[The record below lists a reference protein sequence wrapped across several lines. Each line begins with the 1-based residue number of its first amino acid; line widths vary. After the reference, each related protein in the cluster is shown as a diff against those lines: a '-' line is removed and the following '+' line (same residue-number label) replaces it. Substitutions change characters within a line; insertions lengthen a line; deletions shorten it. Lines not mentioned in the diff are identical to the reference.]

1 MNHDT
6 TANQIRPFEETR
18 FILNQRSGPE
28 LVDEL
33 EPRLKQ
39 NEDRLRQLRE
49 NWDNIRGRALELEE
63 ARAVL
68 METDVFFRQ
77 AAANPSAIMD
87 DGNRGSFDESNA
99 PLLEN
104 ALESGLGDQ
113 SALSGA
119 MHLE

>member
-1 MNHDT
+1 MQ
-6 TANQIRPFEETR
+6 TAACSLQIRPFEETR

-77 AAANPSAIMD
+77 AAANPSALMD

-104 ALESGLGDQ
+104 TLEAGMGDQ
-113 SALSGA
+113 SAFTGA

>member
-1 MNHDT
+1 MT
-6 TANQIRPFEETR
+6 PSCYQIRPFDETR

-87 DGNRGSFDESNA
+87 DGNRGIFDESNA

-104 ALESGLGDQ
+104 SLEAGLGDQ
-113 SALSGA
+113 SALSGT

>member
-1 MNHDT
+1 M
-6 TANQIRPFEETR
+6 
-18 FILNQRSGPE
+18 NQRSGPE

-39 NEDRLRQLRE
+39 NEERLRQLRE
-49 NWDNIRGRALELEE
+49 NWDSIRSRALELEE

-68 METDVFFRQ
+68 TETDVFFRQ
-77 AAANPSAIMD
+77 AAANPSALMD
-87 DGNRGSFDESNA
+87 DGNRSSFDEPTA

-104 ALESGLGDQ
+104 ALETGMGDQ
-113 SALSGA
+113 SGIGGG